1 MRNKPVVGAILAI
14 AGFCLGGE
22 VGAMPVISVDLDTS
36 ALGIQATRTLAP
48 GDAFSVDIV
57 YTGDGEAVFDTFALD
72 VVFNNTGT
80 VLSLPVQN
88 PTAGPIADTAPTLAL
103 DVFGA
108 LPVTSGGALTI
119 DSFLAPLGFEDGLG
133 GVGISSVG
141 GTPFPLVGDGET
153 IGLFRL
159 NLSAA
164 FPGTSTVASTG
175 FPFGANAELA
185 LAGVSVPV
193 TLQSATVTVVPV
205 PPALGLLATGLLM
218 LLGAGRRT
226 RLNRRS

>member
-14 AGFCLGGE
+14 AVFSLGGE
-22 VGAMPVISVDLDTS
+22 VSATSVISVDLDTS

-48 GDAFSVDIV
+48 GDEFSVDIV
-57 YTGDGEAVFDTFALD
+57 YTGDGEAVFDTFTLD
-72 VVFNNTGT
+72 VVFNDAGT
-80 VLSLPVQN
+80 VLSLPSEN

-108 LPVTSGGALTI
+108 LPVTSGDALTS
-119 DSFLAPLGFEDGLG
+119 DSSLAPLGFDDGLG

-141 GTPFPLVGDGET
+141 DTPFPRVGDGET

-159 NLSAA
+159 SLSAA
-164 FPGTSTVASTG
+164 SGGTSTVASTG

-185 LAGVSVPV
+185 LAGAPVPV
-193 TLQSATVTVVPV
+193 TLQSATLTVVPV
-205 PPALGLLATGLLM
+205 PPALWLLATGLLI
-218 LLGAGRRT
+218 LLRAGRWT